1 MLSKPTAMNA
11 AQAGGYFSKEDY
23 YLRDAELGQ
32 NSRWCGE
39 GARALGLEGPVR
51 EEDFR
56 ALCLGEDP
64 NGNRIISYH
73 PTRDKETGLPDE
85 ERRAGNDCTYSAPK
99 SVSIVYAA
107 GVDLAKDAH
116 DAAIVT
122 VAGYMERHYSFYRPP
137 GGLQHGALVAAK
149 LDHATSRNIDPQLH
163 THLFVVNMTQTPEGR
178 WRANDPE
185 GIYQDI
191 KHLGFLYRV
200 ELARELQVRGFEI
213 EIQDRAQ
220 MFFEIKGVAPELIEY
235 FSSRRREIEHQ
246 VELWRAERKFPE
258 VSRARLYEMAALNTR
273 DPKRSITREEVVRIF
288 EEGFEACGTTVA
300 EVKRVLESS
309 LAPALEKPEPPPEFS
324 PAEAVELAARN
335 LTEKDAVIERGRLLD
350 QAVRLSGLRLAPGD
364 LDAAIDGGVEGV
376 LRLGRNNRGREFYTT
391 RAMLE
396 LEAGNLEKVRE
407 LAGTPFYPAVRE
419 GETEAFRESLAL
431 EGVRLTAGQYQE
443 LENEAAGGSSLTLT
457 VGDPGT
463 VKTGTLGF
471 IERFYREVLE
481 PDGRRP
487 CTVNL
492 AYTGKAARQ
501 MSQATG
507 QPGFTVDS
515 FLNAA
520 SKFDL
525 QREKSEA
532 AILEVAGK
540 NILISKEV
548 PLVIRVD
555 EVSFLGAQQAGEL
568 LQVVDEL
575 RERGV
580 QVKLHLLGDSKQMQ
594 AISAGDFLRQV
605 ETLGKR
611 GELEYAHLTEILR
624 QRDPELR
631 EIARV
636 LNREDRPLGE
646 NAREALAA
654 LQKGRELTEIASE
667 PELRAAA
674 IRHYLL
680 ESAKPSRLPERA
692 LAGEPQTVL
701 MMTGTNARRR
711 ELNREVREAR
721 IAAGEIGEGKSF
733 AVLVPVPQGVT
744 VEGYRTGDTVLF
756 PGVRVNGT
764 RRSWGTRIGIEGE
777 VVGLDRDRNLVRV
790 RYSFETRKR
799 NGAPSERTV
808 TAEFSAAEMAGKTGL
823 FREEQ
828 RNFAVG
834 DRVVALKND
843 KKLDLENGDLGIIR
857 ELDPG
862 GRAVLDLGGRRIE
875 LDLSRYRQVD
885 HAYAVTYQKSQG
897 STVEYS
903 IMVAP
908 VRPEPE
914 RGKGESEPSPAG
926 ETYGHLSYNSLNVAV
941 TRAQF
946 GTHVFTN
953 SLAGFTKAVQV
964 VDINSSTLTQDLE
977 PEKTCVPSGKVP
989 ELQLPAGGLA
999 EKIRELGRSV
1009 PGLGE
1014 RVRRLNVE
1022 SIRVPEQPAPARECF
1037 KPVPVT
1043 PALQKEVGRQ
1053 LEVALLKKPGLE
1065 LER

>member
-11 AQAGGYFSKEDY
+11 SQTGGYFSKEDY
-23 YLRDAELGQ
+23 
-32 NSRWCGE
+32 
-39 GARALGLEGPVR
+39 
-51 EEDFR
+51 
-56 ALCLGEDP
+56 
-64 NGNRIISYH
+64 
-73 PTRDKETGLPDE
+73 
-85 ERRAGNDCTYSAPK
+85 
-99 SVSIVYAA
+99 
-107 GVDLAKDAH
+107 
-116 DAAIVT
+116 
-122 VAGYMERHYSFYRPP
+122 
-137 GGLQHGALVAAK
+137 
-149 LDHATSRNIDPQLH
+149 
-163 THLFVVNMTQTPEGR
+163 
-178 WRANDPE
+178 
-185 GIYQDI
+185 
-191 KHLGFLYRV
+191 
-200 ELARELQVRGFEI
+200 
-213 EIQDRAQ
+213 
-220 MFFEIKGVAPELIEY
+220 
-235 FSSRRREIEHQ
+235 
-246 VELWRAERKFPE
+246 
-258 VSRARLYEMAALNTR
+258 
-273 DPKRSITREEVVRIF
+273 
-288 EEGFEACGTTVA
+288 
-300 EVKRVLESS
+300 
-309 LAPALEKPEPPPEFS
+309 
-324 PAEAVELAARN
+324 
-335 LTEKDAVIERGRLLD
+335 
-350 QAVRLSGLRLAPGD
+350 
-364 LDAAIDGGVEGV
+364 
-376 LRLGRNNRGREFYTT
+376 
-391 RAMLE
+391 
-396 LEAGNLEKVRE
+396 
-407 LAGTPFYPAVRE
+407 PFYPAVRE
-419 GETEAFRESLAL
+419 GETEAFREGLAL
-431 EGVRLTAGQYQE
+431 EGVRLTAGQYKE
-443 LENEAAGGSSLTLT
+443 FENEVAGGSSLTLT

-515 FLNAA
+515 FL
-520 SKFDL
+520 
-525 QREKSEA
+525 
-532 AILEVAGK
+532 
-540 NILISKEV
+540 ISKEE
-548 PLVIRVD
+548 PLIIRVD
-555 EVSFLGAQQAGEL
+555 EVSSLGAKQAGEL
-568 LQVVDEL
+568 LQVVGEL

-580 QVKLHLLGDSKQMQ
+580 QVKLHLLGNSKQMQ

-611 GELEYAHLTEILR
+611 GELEFAHLTEILR

-631 EIARV
+631 EIARL

-646 NAREALAA
+646 NAYEAVAA
-654 LQKGRELTEIASE
+654 LQRGREPTEIASE

-680 ESAKPSRLPERA
+680 ESAKPSQIPERA

-721 IAAGEIGEGKSF
+721 NAAGEIGEGKSF
-733 AVLVPVPQGVT
+733 AVLAPVPQGVT
-744 VEGYRTGDTVLF
+744 VEGHRTGDTVLF

-764 RRSWGTRIGIEGE
+764 LRSWGTRIGIEGE
-777 VVGLDRDRNLVRV
+777 VVGLDRERNLVRV

-799 NGAPSERTV
+799 NGAPVERNV
-808 TAEFSAAEMAGKTGL
+808 TAEFSAAEMAGKTAL
-823 FREEQ
+823 YRAEQ

-843 KKLDLENGDLGIIR
+843 KKLDLENGDLGTIK
-857 ELDPG
+857 ELDPE

-914 RGKGESEPSPAG
+914 RGKGESEPSSAH

-946 GTHVFTN
+946 GTRVFTN

-964 VDINSSTLTQDLE
+964 VDANSSTLSQDLE
-977 PEKTCVPSGKVP
+977 PERTRELSGKVP

-1009 PGLGE
+1009 PGPGE
-1014 RVRRLNVE
+1014 SMCRLNVE
-1022 SIRVPEQPAPARECF
+1022 SIRVPELPTAARELF
-1037 KPVPVT
+1037 KPVPVAA
-1043 PALQKEVGRQ
+1043 ALQKEVGRQ
-1053 LEVALLKKPGLE
+1053 LEVTLLKKPGLE